1 MKFSLRNSSSGGAV
15 GLDID
20 GRYLAAAQVE
30 SGRVVRGV
38 SLDLPEGLVSDGEV
52 VNRDGLA
59 EALKSFV
66 HETGLPKSVRLGV
79 ANQQIV
85 VRVIELPRIEDEKQR
100 DAAVRFQAAEAIA
113 MPLDEAVLDHQ
124 VAGYA
129 EAPDGSPRMQVVLV
143 AARRSMIEALLEAA
157 KQAGLKPEGVDL
169 DAFALVRTLAVAA
182 GDAPEDS
189 ARVYCHLGGVSNLAI
204 AVGSACFFTR
214 PLSAVWD
221 DEDAGARLADEVRL
235 SIDYYMTQ
243 PQAKPVGEVVL
254 SGPGSSDA
262 GLVESLSVHLGI
274 PVEVA
279 APLGQVDSSDLEPGE
294 DPRRYTV
301 AAGLALGASA

>member
-1 MKFSLRNSSSGGAV
+1 MALSLRKSSAGGTV

-30 SGRVVRGV
+30 GGRVVRGV
-38 SLDLPEGLVSDGEV
+38 SLDLPEGLVADGEV

-66 HETGLPKSVRLGV
+66 AETGLPRNVRLGV

-113 MPLDEAVLDHQ
+113 MPLDEAVMDHQ
-124 VAGYA
+124 LAGYSDG
-129 EAPDGSPRMQVVLV
+129 PDGSPRMQVVVV
-143 AARRSMIEALLEAA
+143 AARRSMIEGLLDAA
-157 KQAGLKPEGVDL
+157 KQAGLKPDGIDL
-169 DAFALVRTLAVAA
+169 DAFALVRTLAVATDTFA
-182 GDAPEDS
+182 GDS

-204 AVGSACFFTR
+204 AVGTACYFTR
-214 PLSAVWD
+214 PLAAVWD
-221 DEDAGARLADEVRL
+221 DEDAGARLADEIRL

-243 PQAKPVGEVVL
+243 AQAQPVGEIVL
-254 SGPGSSDA
+254 SGPGSADDQ
-262 GLVESLSVHLGI
+262 LVESLGVHLGL
-274 PVEVA
+274 PTTVA
-279 APLGQVDSSDLEPGE
+279 APLGVLDRSALAPTE
-294 DPRRYTV
+294 DPHRLTV
-301 AAGLALGASA
+301 AAGLAMGRAA

>member
-1 MKFSLRNSSSGGAV
+1 MKFSLRNNSSGGSV

-38 SLDLPEGLVSDGEV
+38 SLELPAGLVADGEV

-59 EALKSFV
+59 EALRNFV
-66 HETGLPKSVRLGV
+66 TEAGLPKSVRLGV
-79 ANQQIV
+79 TNQQIV
-85 VRVIELPRIEDEKQR
+85 VRVVELPRIEDDKQR

-124 VAGYA
+124 IAGFT

-143 AARRSMIEALLEAA
+143 AARRSMIEAVLDAA
-157 KQAGLKPEGVDL
+157 KAAGLKPEGVDL
-169 DAFALVRTLAVAA
+169 DAFALVRTLAVAT

-189 ARVYCHLGGVSNLAI
+189 ARVYCHLAGVSNLAI
-204 AVGSACFFTR
+204 AVGSTCYFTR

-221 DEDAGARLADEVRL
+221 DEDAAARLADEIRL

-243 PQAKPVGEVVL
+243 AGAKPVGEVVL
-254 SGPGSSDA
+254 SGPGSSDEQLA
-262 GLVESLSVHLGI
+262 ESLGVHLGL
-274 PVEVA
+274 PTTVA
-279 APLGQVDSSDLEPGE
+279 APLGVLDRSALDASE
-294 DPRRYTV
+294 DPHRLTV
-301 AAGLALGASA
+301 AAGLAMGKAA